1 MSTLEVQHE
10 ADIRAVSLSRLVL
23 VQAFDAGGKLQK
35 TGPPQ
40 VIWYKISINV
50 LKMSCEM
57 HKLHHS
63 NLILSSWVKRA
74 ASLASAKL
82 PAPPPV
88 QVSLSQI
95 YENTWSPLVKEF
107 LQLGSS
113 IAEANI
119 TFEELDQVLLES
131 GDQGD
136 WKLLRNE
143 LNLMSE
149 GISGEFTSEENWVK
163 LRLAQIQEYRQL
175 HEAAATARAVL
186 SIAQR
191 MKLSGN
197 FSAIDTLSQLVN

>member
-1 MSTLEVQHE
+1 M
-10 ADIRAVSLSRLVL
+10 SLSRLVL

-40 VIWYKISINV
+40 VIWYKTSINV
-50 LKMSCEM
+50 LKMSREM

-74 ASLASAKL
+74 ASLASTKL
-82 PAPPPV
+82 PAPPPA

-95 YENTWSPLVKEF
+95 YENTWSPLVEEF
-107 LQLGSS
+107 LQLGGS
-113 IAEANI
+113 IAEAYI
-119 TFEELDQVLLES
+119 TLEELDRVLVES

-136 WKLLRNE
+136 GKLLRNE
-143 LNLMSE
+143 LDLMLE
-149 GISGEFTSEENWVK
+149 VISAELTPEENWVK
-163 LRLAQIQEYRQL
+163 LRLAQIQRYRQL

-186 SIAQR
+186 RIAEQ

-197 FSAIDTLSQLVN
+197 FSAIDTLSQLVI